1 MNQWGIEMKR
11 LFATAGALAALA
23 FTSAP
28 AQAASPS
35 TQATAT
41 ARVYRPLTISFVQNL
56 DLGTI
61 VLSGA
66 GTWSGEVV
74 SMSQAGAVTCGSAG
88 NLTCS
93 GSPQPAKYHLVGT
106 NNAVV
111 TVTSPGFNLSSGTNT
126 LAFTPN
132 APATVSLGSA
142 GATTGVDFG
151 IGGSITL
158 ASSTPDGVYSGTFNV
173 TANYQ

>member
-1 MNQWGIEMKR
+1 MKKIIS
-11 LFATAGALAALA
+11 GAAALA
-23 FTSAP
+23 FTALAIAP
-28 AQAASPS
+28 AQAATPA

-41 ARVYRPLTISFVQNL
+41 AKIYRPLTISFVQNL
-56 DLGTI
+56 DFGTV

-74 SMSQAGAVTCGSAG
+74 SIDQTGALTCGG
-88 NLTCS
+88 GVNLTCS
-93 GSPQPAKYHLVGT
+93 GSPQAAKYHLVGT

-111 TVTSPGFNLSSGTNT
+111 TISSPGFNLTGPGT

-132 APATVSLGSA
+132 APATVNLGAS
-142 GATTGVDFG
+142 GSSTGVDFG
-151 IGGSITL
+151 VGGSITL
-158 ASSTPDGVYSGTFNV
+158 ASTTPDGVYSGTFNV

>member
-1 MNQWGIEMKR
+1 MKKIIS
-11 LFATAGALAALA
+11 GAAALA
-23 FTSAP
+23 FTALVIAP
-28 AQAASPS
+28 AQAATPA

-41 ARVYRPLTISFVQNL
+41 AKIYRPLTISFVQNL
-56 DLGTI
+56 DFGTV

-74 SMSQAGAVTCGSAG
+74 SIDQTGALTCGG
-88 NLTCS
+88 GVNLTCS
-93 GSPQPAKYHLVGT
+93 GSQQAAKYHLVGT

-111 TVTSPGFNLSSGTNT
+111 TISSPGFNLTGPGT

-132 APATVSLGSA
+132 APATVNLGAS
-142 GATTGVDFG
+142 GSSTGVDFG
-151 IGGSITL
+151 VGGSITL
-158 ASSTPDGVYSGTFNV
+158 ASTTADGVYSGTFNV